1 VSVGLL
7 AVTSCLLA
15 VSVGVATL
23 ADPVDVPL
31 RLASMRATAP
41 TGATRSLRLVPPT
54 LRLVP
59 PTLPDPSPAAVVA
72 LAFGASWAVTIGGA
86 HCLAWAFARR

>member
-1 VSVGLL
+1 MSVGLL

-54 LRLVP
+54 L
-59 PTLPDPSPAAVVA
+59 PDPSPAAVVA